1 MTQPASSYV
10 VCCLYV
16 HVSWKPEYSIMLC
29 RYQLV
34 SSVRS
39 VSIVVLVVSMLAN
52 EISFLFCG
60 GHTVFGF
67 ILLKIAKEL
76 VERKKGY
83 NFSLNLVS
91 LSTTWEAFWLGS
103 SNPLLVDNYSFLTI
117 LSSLLK
123 NKENF
128 QFYSKILT
136 HIKFKQKQKLLTENW
151 KRFTRMF

>member
-60 GHTVFGF
+60 GHTGTGRSPTSEAQPSIPIFAQNTF
-67 ILLKIAKEL
+67 LHLWECQKIICTL
-76 VERKKGY
+76 P
-83 NFSLNLVS
+83 NLFS
-91 LSTTWEAFWLGS
+91 
-103 SNPLLVDNYSFLTI
+103 
-117 LSSLLK
+117 
-123 NKENF
+123 
-128 QFYSKILT
+128 
-136 HIKFKQKQKLLTENW
+136 
-151 KRFTRMF
+151 